1 MPGLRR
7 LVSALLAAACAT
19 AGPFALAPRAQRAL
33 DPIVYTLRFPDP
45 ASKTFTV
52 EMTVPSDRR
61 ATVDLMMAIWS
72 PGFYGLQNYA
82 DRVSHVEAR
91 AADGTA
97 LDITRPSPSRWTVA
111 TGGRSA
117 FTLTYT
123 VAAPRGS
130 NLGNGVTETSAVVIG
145 PATYITLVE
154 ADPHTPRPAEVRLDL
169 PAGWKGSMTSL
180 AAAPGGRPNDYVAPD
195 YDILADSPI
204 LAGVDLATTEFSVAG
219 ITHYWTYLGRADWD
233 GAKVADWLTPLVEEH
248 VRFWGGLPYQK
259 YAFLNIVTGGRGG
272 SGVEHLNSVAITTG
286 GGEPQT
292 QEARFRQAAFL
303 SHEYFHAMNVKR
315 LRPIELGPFDYEHA
329 PVTTGLWVGEGLTSY
344 FGDLLAERSGLGTPA
359 DYLALESRHIRELQ
373 VNQPGRRFQT
383 LEQASSQMFERL
395 PADKRVDYY
404 VKGPVAG
411 LVLDAHIR
419 HRTNGRKSMDDVM
432 RVEYARWS
440 GARGYTAA
448 EFNQTVSDAA
458 GVDVSALLHR
468 LIATTEEIDYAEML
482 DWFGL
487 RFAAAEDPAKAWTLE
502 VRPDATP
509 AQIQQFAAFMA
520 PTPQL
525 PGQPRAKA
533 IVVFET
539 GKGNIEIEL
548 DAAHAPLTAANFL
561 KYVDGGFYDGGAI
574 NRAVRPDN
582 TVRHDVEIQVIQ
594 FQIARGRQQ
603 FAPVPLERTS
613 VTGLTHVDGAVS
625 MARNGP
631 DTATGSFSIVIG
643 DQPEMDFSGKRNP
656 DGQGFAVFGRVVRG
670 MDVVKAIQAS
680 PTGPRGPYG
689 PESLSP
695 PIAIVKAYRR

>member
-1 MPGLRR
+1 
-7 LVSALLAAACAT
+7 
-19 AGPFALAPRAQRAL
+19 
-33 DPIVYTLRFPDP
+33 
-45 ASKTFTV
+45 
-52 EMTVPSDRR
+52 
-61 ATVDLMMAIWS
+61 MAIWS

-82 DRVSHVEAR
+82 DRVSKVEAH

-97 LDITRPSPSRWTVA
+97 LDISKPSPSRWTVA
-111 TGGRSA
+111 AGGRPS

-154 ADPHTPRPAEVRLDL
+154 PAPLTHRPAEVRLDL

-204 LAGVDLATTEFSVAG
+204 LAGVDLATTEFPVAG
-219 ITHYWTYLGRADWD
+219 ITHYWTYLGRAEWD
-233 GAKVADWLTPLVEEH
+233 GAKVAGWLTPLIEEH

-286 GGEPQT
+286 GAEPQT
-292 QEARFRQAAFL
+292 PEARFREAAFL

-315 LRPIELGPFDYEHA
+315 LRPVELGPFDYEHA

-359 DYLALESRHIRELQ
+359 DYLALESRHIRDLQ
-373 VNQPGRRFQT
+373 VNQPGRLFQT
-383 LEQASSQMFERL
+383 LEQSSSQMFERL
-395 PADKRVDYY
+395 PADKKVDYY

-432 RVEYARWS
+432 RLEYARWS

-458 GVDVSALLHR
+458 GVDVSALLHK
-468 LIATTEEIDYAEML
+468 LIATTEEIDYSEML

-487 RFAAAEDPAKAWTLE
+487 RFAAGDDPAKAWTLE
-502 VRPDATP
+502 SPARRHAGADRHTSPRSWRTRRRAPMPSWCSRRARGTSRSRSTP
-509 AQIQQFAAFMA
+509 RTRRSPRRTFSSMSAAVS
-520 PTPQL
+520 T
-525 PGQPRAKA
+525 
-533 IVVFET
+533 
-539 GKGNIEIEL
+539 
-548 DAAHAPLTAANFL
+548 TAA
-561 KYVDGGFYDGGAI
+561 
-574 NRAVRPDN
+574 RS
-582 TVRHDVEIQVIQ
+582 
-594 FQIARGRQQ
+594 IARCGRTTPS
-603 FAPVPLERTS
+603 ATTS
-613 VTGLTHVDGAVS
+613 RS
-625 MARNGP
+625 R
-631 DTATGSFSIVIG
+631 
-643 DQPEMDFSGKRNP
+643 
-656 DGQGFAVFGRVVRG
+656 
-670 MDVVKAIQAS
+670 
-680 PTGPRGPYG
+680 
-689 PESLSP
+689 
-695 PIAIVKAYRR
+695 